1 MIYNTADILYHV
13 ADRSLNLVK
22 LLLRAETSVEKMLSV
37 GIFLQ
42 MYESLIYKA
51 FSLLCSRKFFLE
63 RKLNGQLAIVLF
75 FFAVKILAHVDVTD
89 HSDF

>member
-22 LLLRAETSVEKMLSV
+22 LLLRAETSVEKMSV

-42 MYESLIYKA
+42 IYESLIYKA
-51 FSLLCSRKFFLE
+51 FSLLCLRKFFLE
-63 RKLNGQLAIVLF
+63 RKLNGQLTIVLF

>member
-1 MIYNTADILYHV
+1 
-13 ADRSLNLVK
+13 
-22 LLLRAETSVEKMLSV
+22 MLSI

-42 MYESLIYKA
+42 IYESLIYKA
-51 FSLLCSRKFFLE
+51 FSLLCSRKFFLK
-63 RKLNGQLAIVLF
+63 RKLNRQLTVVLF

>member
-1 MIYNTADILYHV
+1 MIYNKADILYHV

-22 LLLRAETSVEKMLSV
+22 LLLRAETSVEKMSV

-42 MYESLIYKA
+42 IYESLIYKA
-51 FSLLCSRKFFLE
+51 FSLLCLRKFFLE
-63 RKLNGQLAIVLF
+63 RKLNGQLTIVLF